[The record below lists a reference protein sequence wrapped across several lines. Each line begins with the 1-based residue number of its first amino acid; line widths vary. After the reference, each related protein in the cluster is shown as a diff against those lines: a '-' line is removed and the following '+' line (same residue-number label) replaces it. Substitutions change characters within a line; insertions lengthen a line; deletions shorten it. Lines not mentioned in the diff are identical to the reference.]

1 MKKCLLNEEQ
11 KTLKSNNKIV
21 KFDYEHYIDAC
32 KVMAVC
38 PKCGKPT
45 RLAHKIAADG
55 TKSRVCK
62 NAGCGQTF

>member
-32 KVMAVC
+32 KVMAEEI
-38 PKCGKPT
+38 K
-45 RLAHKIAADG
+45 
-55 TKSRVCK
+55 K
-62 NAGCGQTF
+62 NYNLNKLQL